1 MFDGADPDCSEGKEP
16 TSSLPSAP
24 PPEEWLNFTRS
35 VGELN
40 SGLGERFIDRHI
52 AYLFPSWY
60 PNHPKVFKFLERF
73 HNAPGERILY
83 MTKEWQKRVSARADN
98 LYSVWVR
105 YGPWETS
112 VSGGR
117 IGGRADID
125 CPEIE
130 RDLHL
135 CLSSPFMSYLFY
147 CRVFVLAAA
156 ASFLVVARPDPDQRW
171 ANFLRCNFYSEATL
185 NFWEMLCFYNV

>member
-1 MFDGADPDCSEGKEP
+1 
-16 TSSLPSAP
+16 
-24 PPEEWLNFTRS
+24 
-35 VGELN
+35 
-40 SGLGERFIDRHI
+40 
-52 AYLFPSWY
+52 
-60 PNHPKVFKFLERF
+60 
-73 HNAPGERILY
+73 
-83 MTKEWQKRVSARADN
+83 MTKEWPKRISACADN
-98 LYSVWVR
+98 LYSVRDR

-117 IGGRADID
+117 IGGRRADID

-156 ASFLVVARPDPDQRW
+156 ASFLVVARPDPYQRW
-171 ANFLRCNFYSEATL
+171 VYFLRCNFYSEATL
-185 NFWEMLCFYNV
+185 KLLGNDLLLQSM